1 MASHRILIQAGV
13 LVGIGAISWFSGLE
27 GAVNEMSATQQK
39 VAQTQG
45 EVDNLM
51 KEEVSLKADLANLQA
66 LRQAP
71 KKVKIGTYPSGRYEQ
86 RIKST
91 LKDMVQ
97 ALYQTGNS
105 LISMEPVTI
114 NLEDGL
120 QQQAPPPA
128 PATPPPAP
136 AGGVDPN
143 SPVGQ
148 ANAAAAAAAQAGG
161 SGASAPSP
169 AKVLNPETQKLEFQK
184 DLKRFQTVT
193 QVRTASY
200 KLSFRGSYENIQTF
214 VKKVAEWPELMRL
227 SDVQFFNQAAT
238 VRPDVQSGGTA
249 GGAPP
254 SGAFIDDKRPIMMQV
269 TITLYM
275 VEETLANQY
284 AEDPGD
290 MPVDPAAAAAMPAG
304 APPAD
309 PAAASE
315 AVPPPAG

>member
-66 LRQAP
+66 LRSAP

-86 RIKST
+86 RVKST
-91 LKDMVQ
+91 LKDLVQ

-105 LISMEPVTI
+105 LISMEPVAI
-114 NLEDGL
+114 NLDDGL

-128 PATPPPAP
+128 PATPPPAAAP
-136 AGGVDPN
+136 AVDPN

-148 ANAAAAAAAQAGG
+148 ANAAAPAAA
-161 SGASAPSP
+161 GAPAPAASP
-169 AKVLNPETQKLEFQK
+169 AKVVNPETQKLEFQK

-238 VRPDVQSGGTA
+238 VRPDVQTGGTA

-254 SGAFIDDKRPIMMQV
+254 TGAFIDDKRPIMMQV

-275 VEETLANQY
+275 VEESLANQY

-290 MPVDPAAAAAMPAG
+290 MPVDPSAAAGMPPG
-304 APPAD
+304 APPPD

-315 AVPPPAG
+315 AAPPPAG